1 MKIKLLFP
9 LGLALAIVLTIVSCQ
24 KETSYEVN
32 NNNSGNS
39 GNSGSGG
46 AVGSSAPG
54 WAFTHGTVKFGGCID
69 TSFYDQSSGIKVLTI
84 EGSETAAN
92 TFMIMLATTNG
103 KFSAGTYTPAQGAS
117 MVLQDN
123 QGNAY
128 VSGSGASSFSFTITS
143 ITDTSIKGTFTATLT
158 DGGTNSYSISSG
170 SIYSLIGKSNPCS
183 IVAVGNGGS
192 GTGGGGTGSG
202 GGSGGGGTGSGG
214 STGTSVFNLGASGSD
229 CSNVVIGGIYNTA
242 TALTSTNTVS
252 IQVTVTKTG
261 TWSLSSATADGF
273 QFSGSG
279 NFTTTGAQNIVLTG
293 SGTPTS
299 SGVINFPIQ
308 AGNTECSFNI
318 PVIES
323 GTPSCTPADNSA
335 DFSGVNTFNFYYV
348 AHDPTSSF
356 GGYTIKADGNGG
368 GIELTFAGPKAP
380 TPGVYHVVGIG
391 QVSKIDDVALYAV
404 ASNVLWQSSSGNVYV
419 TVNNGKV
426 TAVMCSVPASG
437 SLGGPSFTTKIT
449 AKMTEQ

>member
-1 MKIKLLFP
+1 MKRKLLFP
-9 LGLALAIVLTIVSCQ
+9 LSLALAIVLTIVSCQ
-24 KETSYEVN
+24 KEVSYEVN
-32 NNNSGNS
+32 NNTTGNS
-39 GNSGSGG
+39 GGG
-46 AVGSSAPG
+46 GNGGGGSSASG
-54 WAFTHGTVKFGGCID
+54 WSFAHSTTKFGGCID
-69 TSFYDQSSGIKVLTI
+69 TSYYEQSSGIKILTI
-84 EGSETAAN
+84 EGSDTADN
-92 TFMIMLATTNG
+92 SFTIMLASPNG
-103 KFSAGTYTPAQGAS
+103 NFKAGTYTPTSGAT
-117 MVLQDN
+117 MLFQDN
-123 QGNAY
+123 QSNAY
-128 VSGSGASSFSFTITS
+128 VSGSTASSFSFTITS
-143 ITDTSIKGTFTATLT
+143 ISDTSIKGNFTATLT
-158 DGGTNSYSISSG
+158 DGGTNSYSITNG
-170 SIYSLIGKSNPCS
+170 SVNALIGKPNPCS
-183 IVAVGNGGS
+183 IVAVGNGGG
-192 GTGGGGTGSG
+192 GTGGGGS
-202 GGSGGGGTGSGG
+202 GGSGGSGSGG
-214 STGTSVFNLGASGSD
+214 STGTSVFDLGASGSD
-229 CSNVVIGGIYNTA
+229 CSNVKVGGIYNTA
-242 TALTSTNTVS
+242 IALTNTNTVS

-261 TWSLSSATADGF
+261 TWSLSSDSADGF
-273 QFSGSG
+273 KFSGSG
-279 NFTTTGAQNIVLTG
+279 NFTTTGVQNIVLTG
-293 SGTPTS
+293 SGTPNV

-308 AGNTECSFNI
+308 AGNTQCSFNI

-323 GTPSCTPADNSA
+323 GTPSCSPADNSA

-368 GIELTFAGPKAP
+368 GIELTFAGPNAP